1 MVETSPRSSSIMVGS
16 GVHER
21 RLWLTDRVVES
32 GLESPATELGE
43 IVWGEELEMLSGDP
57 RLTGDPG

>member
-32 GLESPATELGE
+32 GLESPVTELGE
-43 IVWGEELEMLSGDP
+43 IVWGGGLEILPGDP
-57 RLTGDPG
+57 R

>member
-1 MVETSPRSSSIMVGS
+1 MVETSPGSSSIMVGS

-21 RLWLTDRVVES
+21 LWLTDRVVKS

-43 IVWGEELEMLSGDP
+43 IVWGEELEVMPGDP
-57 RLTGDPG
+57 RLTGDPR